1 MVPQAEQA
9 KKRLAMITSRQSNR
23 RFRRRRGAER
33 TRPRPKRLGLESLET
48 RALLSV
54 TLGEV
59 EPNDTMATA
68 QQIPLGLD
76 PGEFD
81 KLTVQ
86 GDVEAKPEADH
97 DWYQFY
103 LNAGDVIG
111 VRVQGQGQLDPT
123 ASLHA
128 PDGTLLMF
136 NDNHRY
142 AAHNYNT
149 PNESPL
155 SGFNSW
161 NSEDSILRYVVS
173 ASGDYSVQVAAAENA
188 SVGNYRLELIV
199 ARPGLESEPEGTQQI
214 LFVDFDGATINM
226 SEGKIFGGFGGTGK
240 SILSPMRD
248 FLPYWGFTADQ
259 EDALVD
265 VVLATLEENFQDA
278 FAEGNNP
285 DAGLVILNSRD
296 HADQFGVNPYVAR
309 VIIGGT
315 LAETDLEGRPF
326 PIFAFAQHVD
336 TGNFDFDDTAV
347 VLLDELSGMVP
358 GVFNYMYDLNQFGIH
373 PSSSKIEMVGTAL
386 GNIASHELGHNF
398 GSYHSRDNA
407 ETGTIMGRGT
417 AWGFDLPGAGPDG
430 IFGNRD
436 DVDKHFGVDTFS
448 QTEPFEGVGVNDAL
462 NNTAFGLTTG
472 QAPLEQAAA
481 SWAVAVDL
489 LMADQPSE
497 RTTSSSTSGL
507 AELTTLYGND
517 DR

>member
-1 MVPQAEQA
+1 MF
-9 KKRLAMITSRQSNR
+9 RNS
-23 RFRRRRGAER
+23 RFRRLFQRGPLGKR
-33 TRPRPKRLGLESLET
+33 TRPRPKRLALESLENRT
-48 RALLSV
+48 LLSV
-54 TLGEV
+54 TVAEV
-59 EPNDTMATA
+59 EENDTLDTA

-76 PGEFD
+76 PGQFD
-81 KLTVQ
+81 NLTVQ
-86 GDVEAKPEADH
+86 GDVEAKPGGDH
-97 DWYQFY
+97 DWYQFH

-128 PDGTLLMF
+128 PNGTLLMF
-136 NDNHRY
+136 NDNHQF
-142 AAHNYNT
+142 AAHNYNI

-155 SGFNSW
+155 AGLNSE
-161 NSEDSILRYVVS
+161 NSEDSILRYVVA
-173 ASGDYSVQVAAAENA
+173 ASGPYYIQVAAADNA
-188 SVGNYRLELIV
+188 SDGNYRMDLIV

-226 SEGKIFGGFGGTGK
+226 SDGKVFGGFGGTGK
-240 SILSPMRD
+240 STLSPMRD
-248 FLPYWGFTADQ
+248 FLPYWGLTADD
-259 EDALVD
+259 EDALID
-265 VVLATLEENFQDA
+265 AVLATLEENFQDVVT
-278 FAEGNNP
+278 EGNNP

-296 HADQFGVNPYVAR
+296 HADEFGVNPYVAR

-315 LAETDLEGRPF
+315 LAETDLQGRPF

-336 TGNFDFDDTAV
+336 TGNFDFDDSAV

-373 PSSSKIEMVGTAL
+373 PSSSKIELVGTAL

-417 AWGFDLPGAGPDG
+417 AWGFDLPGAGPDR
-430 IFGNRD
+430 IFGNHD

-472 QAPLEQAAA
+472 QEPIDQAAA
-481 SWAVAVDL
+481 LWAAAVDL
-489 LMADQPSE
+489 LMADQETE
-497 RTTSSSTSGL
+497 RTSASLTSQDL
-507 AELTTLYGND
+507 AELTTLYLYVD
-517 DR
+517 L